1 MTDIEKKAREYADE
15 VLKQALL
22 MYDKDASEFLAE
34 NAYHAYLQG
43 MKDTLS
49 NQWREAEKEKPEDG
63 EMVLIRYFGSIS
75 GDKNEIHHCEMRY
88 NSEAKFGL
96 IERMLK
102 PMGVKITHWM
112 PIPPIPDFTPKKQKQ
127 ERL

>member
-43 MKDTLS
+43 MKDAVG
-49 NQWREAEKEKPEDG
+49 NQWRDIPTDKDGFGDADAIDSITLPIVVHYQDGYVFTVNYDWGEVAELYNDILNHPDRFKWLPITEYKPNG
-63 EMVLIRYFGSIS
+63 E
-75 GDKNEIHHCEMRY
+75 
-88 NSEAKFGL
+88 
-96 IERMLK
+96 
-102 PMGVKITHWM
+102 
-112 PIPPIPDFTPKKQKQ
+112 
-127 ERL
+127 

>member
-43 MKDTLS
+43 TKEALA
-49 NQWREAEKEKPEDG
+49 NQWRSVVDEMPDDNRLVLCRMKSNDAIVRGYITMRWTGKTVVATAPDFHFEDDG
-63 EMVLIRYFGSIS
+63 GYECI
-75 GDKNEIHHCEMRY
+75 
-88 NSEAKFGL
+88 
-96 IERMLK
+96 
-102 PMGVKITHWM
+102 HWM
-112 PIPPIPDFTPKKQKQ
+112 PIPELQTLNPKNK
-127 ERL
+127 